1 MFGAA
6 GARRLRDR
14 APYAGR
20 NNRRPHSP
28 HILLCPAAGILRA
41 AQVLLAFA
49 VSGCFM
55 LVGRQCNCVRR
66 GWGVPLRDH
75 TPLCRAQRQ

>member
-6 GARRLRDR
+6 GTRRLRDR

-28 HILLCPAAGILRA
+28 HILPGP
-41 AQVLLAFA
+41 
-49 VSGCFM
+49 VSGVFRALAGSPRICRQW
-55 LVGRQCNCVRR
+55 LPYVG
-66 GWGVPLRDH
+66 W
-75 TPLCRAQRQ
+75 AAE